1 MKQIN
6 DDIKKSNLMVGII
19 VPVYKV
25 EKFINECIDSIIGQ
39 TYENW
44 QLILVDDGSPDNSGK
59 ICDEYAKNDLRI
71 KVVHKKNGGLV
82 SAWVRGIKELPE
94 NIDYITF
101 VDSDDWLTKDF
112 IEELVRKQKENQAE
126 IIVSR
131 LCGVYP
137 DGRTSLEPFPVKVKF
152 YDRLALENELFPV
165 LLYGGDFHKRGV
177 PCSRCGKLIK
187 KNLMISNLQYVSEAT
202 TYGEDLNI
210 TFPMFLDAS
219 SVDLIEDMKCLYMVR
234 KNPDSMTRAYD
245 KNMLY
250 SINYVYNSLFK
261 IINDK
266 EQKGLF
272 ENQVLADYLAASVQY
287 YKNELL
293 NPLGL
298 QECRENIETY
308 ISRNDRLQK
317 AIAVTEWRHYRK
329 LNVIIINVLKRYN
342 WFNKVIMTEIL
353 RILKKY
359 RTSEMK
365 RMN

>member
-1 MKQIN
+1 MNQVN
-6 DDIKKSNLMVGII
+6 DGIKKSNLLIGVI

-25 EKFINECIDSIIGQ
+25 EKFINKCIDSIIGQ

-44 QLILVDDGSPDNSGK
+44 QMILVDDGSPDNSGK
-59 ICDEYAKNDLRI
+59 ICDAYAKNDSRI
-71 KVVHKKNGGLV
+71 RVIHKENEGLV
-82 SAWVRGIKELPE
+82 SAWVRGIQELPE

-112 IEELVRKQKENQAE
+112 IEELVKKQKENQAE

-137 DGRTSLEPFPVKVKF
+137 DGRTSLESFPVEAKF
-152 YDRLALENELFPV
+152 YDRFTLENELFPV

-187 KNLMISNLQYVSEAT
+187 KKLMISNLQYVSLST

-210 TFPMFLDAS
+210 TFPMFLDVH
-219 SVDLIEDMKCLYMVR
+219 SVDLIENMKCLYMVR
-234 KNPDSMTRAYD
+234 KNPESMTREYD

-250 SINYVYNSLFK
+250 SIDHVYDSLFK
-261 IINDK
+261 IIKDK
-266 EQKGLF
+266 KQESLF

-298 QECRENIETY
+298 NECRKNIEMY
-308 ISRNDRLQK
+308 INKNDRLKK
-317 AIAVTEWRHYRK
+317 AIANTEWRHYRK
-329 LNVIIINVLKRYN
+329 LNVIIINILKNYN
-342 WFNKVIMTEIL
+342 WFNKIIMTEIL
-353 RILKKY
+353 CILKKY
-359 RTSEMK
+359 RTLKMK
-365 RMN
+365 RAN